1 MHVFVIL
8 IFQFDCTFNVNLR
21 HSGNLEKKVVSVN
34 KFREEKKQRQQQQ
47 NYQTCNVVS
56 PVVSESLK

>member
-1 MHVFVIL
+1 MHVFVIS

-21 HSGNLEKKVVSVN
+21 HSGNVEKKVVSVN
-34 KFREEKKQRQQQQ
+34 KFREQKKQQQ

-56 PVVSESLK
+56 PFVSESLK